1 MEAPAL
7 KHMRCYFNLLSASDM
22 IKDTDG
28 IEVDDV
34 EEARAQALKAVE
46 ELREDDATANEDWQ
60 GWRLEVVDE
69 EGSILF
75 TVALG
80 RNFIH

>member
-1 MEAPAL
+1 MEATAL
-7 KHMRCYFNLLSASDM
+7 KIMRCYFNLLSGSDT

-34 EEARAQALKAVE
+34 EEARAQAMKAVE
-46 ELREDDATANEDWQ
+46 ELREDDDMSNEDWQ

-69 EGSILF
+69 DGGILF
-75 TVALG
+75 TIPLG
-80 RNFIH
+80 RSFIH